1 MACCNPDK
9 HIQMSTAAREQCPT
23 PSSCE
28 SSSPM
33 ACGSNRNSQ
42 EVLRFIHITD
52 THILDSADDTFH
64 QINTKQSLRAV
75 LDHCAT
81 RYPDADFWLFTGDIS
96 QTGAKESYAQFESA
110 IRDYDVPVYC
120 VPGNHDTPQLLQ
132 QVVPE
137 CPVDSIRVITLG
149 KFSLVLISTWIAD
162 GHHGKIS
169 QRCLAQLR
177 DHLQNCKDQLNVLVL
192 HHPPVPVNS
201 KWLDEIGLQNK
212 TDFLKILGSHPAD
225 LLVLF
230 GHVHQSVDQQL
241 NQLRFL
247 STPSTCH
254 QFKPNVPV
262 HLTDMLPPAYR
273 FVELDTSGCIDTK
286 IHFIQ

>member
-1 MACCNPDK
+1 MARCNPGK
-9 HIQMSTAAREQCPT
+9 HVLMSRTAREQCPI

-28 SSSPM
+28 SSRAMSSE
-33 ACGSNRNSQ
+33 SNRYPQ
-42 EVLRFIHITD
+42 DVLRFIHITD
-52 THILDSADDTFH
+52 THILDGADDTFH
-64 QINTKQSLRAV
+64 QINTKQSLQAV
-75 LDHCAT
+75 LGHCAS

-96 QTGAKESYAQFESA
+96 QTGAKQSYALFESA

-137 CPVDSIRVITLG
+137 CPVDSIRVVELG
-149 KFSLVLISTWIAD
+149 KFSLVLISTWIAN

-177 DHLQNCKDQLNVLVL
+177 EHLQNCKDQLNVLVL

-212 TDFLKILGSHPAD
+212 TDFLQILDNHPAD

-230 GHVHQSVDQQL
+230 GHVHQSVDQRF
-241 NQLRFL
+241 NRLRFL

-254 QFKPNVPV
+254 QFKPNTPV
-262 HLTDMLPPAYR
+262 HLTDPLPPAYR
-273 FVELDTSGCIDTK
+273 VVELNTRGHIDTK
-286 IHFIQ
+286 IHYVQ

>member
-1 MACCNPDK
+1 M
-9 HIQMSTAAREQCPT
+9 TARN
-23 PSSCE
+23 
-28 SSSPM
+28 SSPM
-33 ACGSNRNSQ
+33 SSESSRHPQDA
-42 EVLRFIHITD
+42 LRFIHITD
-52 THILDSADDTFH
+52 THILDGADDTFH
-64 QINTKQSLRAV
+64 RINTRQSLQAV
-75 LDHCAT
+75 LEHCAA

-96 QTGAKESYAQFESA
+96 QTGARQSYALFESA

-137 CPVDSIRVITLG
+137 CPVDSIRVIELG
-149 KFSLVLISTWIAD
+149 RFSLVLISTWIAN

-169 QRCLAQLR
+169 RRCLAQLR
-177 DHLQNCKDQLNVLVL
+177 EHLQDCEDRLNVLVL

-212 TDFLKILGSHPAD
+212 ADFLRILNGHPED
-225 LLVLF
+225 LLVMF

-241 NQLRFL
+241 DRHRFL

-254 QFKPNVPV
+254 QFKPNAPV
-262 HLTDMLPPAYR
+262 HLTDPLPPAYR
-273 FVELDTSGCIDTK
+273 FVELNPSGGIDTK
-286 IHFIQ
+286 IHYIQ

>member
-1 MACCNPDK
+1 MAGRNPGE
-9 HIQMSTAAREQCPT
+9 HVMIRTADREQCPT
-23 PSSCE
+23 LSSRE
-28 SSSPM
+28 SSSPISSK
-33 ACGSNRNSQ
+33 SNRHPQ
-42 EVLRFIHITD
+42 DVLRFIHITD
-52 THILDSADDTFH
+52 THILDGAEDTFH
-64 QINTKQSLRAV
+64 QINTKRSLQAV

-96 QTGAKESYAQFESA
+96 QTGAKQSYALFESA
-110 IRDYDVPVYC
+110 IRDYEVPVYC
-120 VPGNHDTPQLLQ
+120 VPGNHDTPHLLQ

-137 CPVDSIRVITLG
+137 CPVDSIRVIELG

-169 QRCLAQLR
+169 QRSLAQLR
-177 DHLQNCKDQLNVLVL
+177 EHLQNRKDQLNVLVL

-212 TDFLKILGSHPAD
+212 TDFLQILDNHPAD

-230 GHVHQSVDQQL
+230 GHVHQNVDQQI

-254 QFKPNVPV
+254 QFKPNTPV
-262 HLTDMLPPAYR
+262 HLTDPLPPAYR
-273 FVELDTSGCIDTK
+273 FVELNTRGHIDTK
-286 IHFIQ
+286 IHYVQ

>member
-1 MACCNPDK
+1 MTGRNPGK
-9 HIQMSTAAREQCPT
+9 HVLMKTAAREPCPT
-23 PSSCE
+23 
-28 SSSPM
+28 SSSAESFSPM
-33 ACGSNRNSQ
+33 SSEPSRHLQ
-42 EVLRFIHITD
+42 DVLRFIHITD
-52 THILDSADDTFH
+52 THILDGAGDTFH
-64 QINTKQSLRAV
+64 QINTKQSLQTV
-75 LDHCAT
+75 LEHCAT

-96 QTGAKESYAQFESA
+96 QTGARESYALFESA

-137 CPVDSIRVITLG
+137 CPVDSIRVIELG

-169 QRCLAQLR
+169 QRCLTQLR
-177 DHLQNCKDQLNVLVL
+177 EHLQNCKDQHNVLVL

-201 KWLDEIGLQNK
+201 RWLDEIGLQNK
-212 TDFLKILGSHPAD
+212 TDFLQILDNHPAD
-225 LLVLF
+225 LLVMF

-241 NQLRFL
+241 NRLRFL

-262 HLTDMLPPAYR
+262 HLTDSLPPAYR
-273 FVELDTSGCIDTK
+273 FVELNTSGCIDTK
-286 IHFIQ
+286 IHYIQ